1 MPGLGPSLNEKEII
15 LDARLGRGLV
25 FDDQI
30 AAQKGCGRMRIRRN
44 FASREG
50 SEAAS
55 NFQEAEVR
63 AEYGNG
69 KGPSGCE
76 SGIRDRAEWARKGER
91 GQDSWRAMEDKE
103 DGGACLFPH

>member
-1 MPGLGPSLNEKEII
+1 MPGLGPLLNEEEII

-63 AEYGNG
+63 AEHGNG

-76 SGIRDRAEWARKGER
+76 SGIRDRAE
-91 GQDSWRAMEDKE
+91 
-103 DGGACLFPH
+103 